1 MKRTDNAPRVDRKTA
16 DELLYGSLRAV
27 YHFERSLVERFDLGY
42 QEIYL
47 LQLLRRRE
55 TARIGEI
62 ADALGV
68 KMFTMSRLVS
78 RLRDRGYVSKAQDS
92 GDRRGILVGLE
103 PRGDELVAAIE
114 KANYELVIGS
124 LSRLTAAEQSAF
136 VVVAE
141 NLDEAL
147 GVADRTVYEP

>member
-27 YHFERSLVERFDLGY
+27 YHFERSLVERFGLGY

-124 LSRLTAAEQSAF
+124 LSRLTTAEQSAF

>member
-1 MKRTDNAPRVDRKTA
+1 
-16 DELLYGSLRAV
+16 
-27 YHFERSLVERFDLGY
+27 
-42 QEIYL
+42 
-47 LQLLRRRE
+47 
-55 TARIGEI
+55 
-62 ADALGV
+62 
-68 KMFTMSRLVS
+68 
-78 RLRDRGYVSKAQDS
+78 
-92 GDRRGILVGLE
+92 RGILVGLE

-124 LSRLTAAEQSAF
+124 LSRLTTAEQSAF

>member
-1 MKRTDNAPRVDRKTA
+1 
-16 DELLYGSLRAV
+16 
-27 YHFERSLVERFDLGY
+27 GY

-55 TARIGEI
+55 TARVGEI
-62 ADALGV
+62 ADALGA
-68 KMFTMSRLVS
+68 KMFTVSRLVT
-78 RLRDRGYVSKAQDS
+78 RLRERGYVSKAQDS

-103 PRGDELVAAIE
+103 PLGDELVAEIE

-124 LSRLTAAEQSAF
+124 LSRLSEAEQAAF

-147 GVADRTVYEP
+147 GVADRTSYEP